1 MRCGWHVSPR
11 AKSVFPM
18 HPGWCPLLL
27 ITAFSLAT
35 PASVHNSN
43 AGLPG
48 YVSRIWRT
56 QDGLPENRVQ
66 AIAQTADGYLWVG
79 TSGGLARFDG
89 VRFVVYAR
97 INTPSMTDDNIRSL
111 AVAKDDSLWAATD
124 GGGLL
129 HYSNGSFQSFGFKDG
144 LTNEFVNSVLI
155 DHQGA
160 IWAATQRGLFRFD
173 GTRFRRVD
181 EKLHLINISFSAL
194 AEDFQNN
201 PIAAGPAGL
210 FRFTNGTLRPYATTL
225 DFGEVYRVRQTADG
239 SLWLATSR
247 GVKRIPNS
255 DGRISL
261 PVQER
266 TKTLVDAITQDH
278 MGNVWLGSRG
288 DGLFVVRGTGGAA
301 SHADMVLPDN
311 SIAAIFEDR
320 DQSIWVGTADG
331 LVRLSTPDVQIVN
344 SRDGLSDDNVATI
357 YSDRRGVLWLTTI
370 TGRVYRY
377 DHARIEPFVLPAPA
391 NNLQAMGTYEDH
403 TGAFWFG
410 TVNAGVVRVVKG
422 QVTRLTM
429 TEGLR
434 NNGIQAF
441 FEDSAGNL
449 WIGTSSGISKWDGIR
464 ITNYYLE
471 DGLSYGWI
479 RAIAEDQKGD
489 LLIGTDRGLNRF
501 HAGKFVRDESF
512 AQLSHDRIWSI
523 FPGAENTIWIGT
535 RGAGL
540 VRIKD
545 SQVTR
550 ITTREGLL
558 SNSIFQIIG
567 GGDRL
572 WMSGPSGLSSAS
584 FADLNFVAQRRS
596 NLVPVLSYSGE
607 DGIEPAQMNGN
618 FQPSGC
624 AAADGELWFP
634 SVRGAVHLNPKH
646 PPTSHSLPVRL
657 ESFFVDD
664 QSVHPSRELV
674 ISPGRRRIEINF
686 TSIALRAPEQVSFS
700 YQLQGFDEWWTA
712 ANRRRTANYDNLPPG
727 RYRFRVVAH
736 NPEGSS
742 EAGIDLIVRPH
753 FYQTGWPYGLG
764 FVFVILCSAGVLF
777 LRDRQARNRY
787 HLRLEERTRIAR
799 EMHDTVI
806 QGCLGVSTLVEAAAS
821 CAGSDQD
828 QMLECLDNARMHLR
842 LTVDEARQALSDLR
856 HDSFDNGLEEALS
869 VLAQTQSSEK
879 GILIS
884 LQIDGA
890 SIRLPAAANRALVL
904 VAREAIRNAVGHGAP
919 SEVQVKLSFERSE
932 VRLDIHDDGCGFDLD
947 SLYLEHSA
955 HFGILGMRE
964 RLEQIGGT
972 FEIESSRGNGT
983 AISASVPLQK
993 SVLAKV

>member
-1 MRCGWHVSPR
+1 MPR
-11 AKSVFPM
+11 Y
-18 HPGWCPLLL
+18 
-27 ITAFSLAT
+27 
-35 PASVHNSN
+35 AS
-43 AGLPG
+43 
-48 YVSRIWRT
+48 RTWRT

-89 VRFVVYAR
+89 VRFVEYAR
-97 INTPSMTDDNIRSL
+97 FNTPSMTDDNIRSL

-129 HYSNGSFQSFGFKDG
+129 HYKNGSFQSFGIKDG
-144 LTNEFVNSVLI
+144 LANEFINAVLV

-160 IWAATQRGLFRFD
+160 IWAATQRGLYRSD
-173 GTRFRRVD
+173 GTRFKRVD
-181 EKLHLINISFSAL
+181 ESLHLINISFSAL
-194 AEDFQNN
+194 VEDSENHLV
-201 PIAAGPAGL
+201 AAGPSGL
-210 FRFTNGTLRPYATTL
+210 FRFTDGTLTHYVTTA
-225 DFGEVYRVRQTADG
+225 DFGEVYRVQRTEDG

-247 GVKRIPNS
+247 GVKRIPKS
-255 DGRISL
+255 DGRTSF
-261 PVQER
+261 PVQEH

-278 MGNVWLGSRG
+278 TGNVWLGSRG
-288 DGLFVVRGTGGAA
+288 DGLFVVPGTGGAA
-301 SHADMVLPDN
+301 FHAEIVLPDN
-311 SIAAIFEDR
+311 SIATIFEDR

-357 YSDRRGVLWLTTI
+357 YSDHRRVLWLTTI

-377 DHARIEPFVLPAPA
+377 VHGHAEPFQLLPPA
-391 NNLQAMGTYEDH
+391 NNLQVMGTYEDH
-403 TGAFWFG
+403 TGALWFG
-410 TVNAGVVRVVKG
+410 TVNAGVVRIFKG
-422 QVTRLTM
+422 KSSRLTM
-429 TEGLR
+429 AEGLR

-441 FEDSAGNL
+441 FEDTAGNL
-449 WIGTSSGISKWDGIR
+449 WIGTSSGISKWDGRR

-501 HAGKFVRDESF
+501 HAGKFVHDDAF
-512 AQLSHDRIWSI
+512 TQLGHDRIWSML
-523 FPGAENTIWIGT
+523 PDAGNTIWIGT

-545 SQVTR
+545 GKVTR

-584 FADLNFVAQRRS
+584 FADLNLVAERRS
-596 NLVPVLSYSGE
+596 NLAPVLSYSGA
-607 DGIEPAQMNGN
+607 DGVEPAQMNGN

-624 AAADGELWFP
+624 VAADGELWFP

-646 PPTSHSLPVRL
+646 PPSSHSLPVRL

-664 QSVHPSRELV
+664 QSVHPSKELV
-674 ISPGRRRIEINF
+674 VSPGRRRIEINF
-686 TSIALRAPEQVSFS
+686 TSVALRAPEQVSFS
-700 YQLQGFDEWWTA
+700 YQLEGFDGWWTA
-712 ANRRRTANYDNLPPG
+712 ANHRRTANYDNLPPG
-727 RYRFRVVAH
+727 RYRFRVVAR

-742 EAGIDLIVRPH
+742 EAGIDLIVQPY
-753 FYQTGWPYGLG
+753 FYQTVWFYGLG
-764 FVFVILCSAGVLF
+764 FVFVALCSAGMLF
-777 LRDRQARNRY
+777 LRERQARNRY

-821 CAGSDQD
+821 CAASDQD

-856 HDSFDNGLEEALS
+856 HDSFDGGLEEALS
-869 VLAQTQSSEK
+869 VLAQTLSSEK
-879 GILIS
+879 GIPIS
-884 LQIDGA
+884 LEIDGA
-890 SIRLPAAANRALVL
+890 SVRLPAATNRALVL

-919 SEVQVKLSFERSE
+919 SSVQVKLSFEQSD
-932 VRLDIHDDGCGFDLD
+932 VRLEIHDDGCGFDLD
-947 SLYLEHSA
+947 SLYLEQSA

-964 RLEQIGGT
+964 RLEQIGGS
-972 FEIESSRGNGT
+972 FEIETSAGSGT
-983 AISASVPLQK
+983 TISASVPLRT
-993 SVLAKV
+993 SVLTKA